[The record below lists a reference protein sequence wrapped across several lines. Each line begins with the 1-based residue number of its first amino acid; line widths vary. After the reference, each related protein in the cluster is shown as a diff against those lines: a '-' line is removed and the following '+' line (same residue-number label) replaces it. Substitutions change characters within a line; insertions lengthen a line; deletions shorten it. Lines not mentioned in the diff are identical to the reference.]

1 MIFLNFM
8 CCSELEYSNLIYQK
22 MYLIPFSGIKQF
34 YKGVPFHP
42 LPHKIFEGKA
52 CKLLSFTRHKSWRSM
67 KLIRISLKS
76 SLKG

>member
-1 MIFLNFM
+1 MIFLIL
-8 CCSELEYSNLIYQK
+8 CAVTELEYSYLIYQK
-22 MYLIPFSGIKQF
+22 MYLMTFSGIKQF

>member
-1 MIFLNFM
+1 MIVLNLMF
-8 CCSELEYSNLIYQK
+8 CSELEYGYLIYQK

-52 CKLLSFTRHKSWRSM
+52 CKLLSFTRHKSWQTM
-67 KLIRISLKS
+67 KLM
-76 SLKG
+76 